1 MAKRKQLIKNS
12 TNKNLFTFRRYKKI
26 EGGKIKKAKH
36 PKLIVDETSA
46 DYGFMGLTESPK
58 RGHHKNIELSKNPQ
72 KGNTSKSYIRTE
84 LRYDNKNNFSE
95 ILKNYNLSK
104 QDKEAILKFIE
115 RRKKKE
121 IAYWR

>member
-12 TNKNLFTFRRYKKI
+12 TNRNLFTFRRYKKI

-115 RRKKKE
+115 RRKKKK
-121 IAYWR
+121 

>member
-1 MAKRKQLIKNS
+1 MSKRKQLNENS
-12 TNKNLFTFRRYKKI
+12 TNKNLFTFRRYKKT
-26 EGGKIKKAKH
+26 EGGKIKKGKH

-72 KGNTSKSYIRTE
+72 KGNTRKSYIRTE

-95 ILKNYNLSK
+95 ILKSYNLSM

-115 RRKKKE
+115 RRKKKK
-121 IAYWR
+121 